1 MRINLTNADHLRD
14 LLRFLRARGCIAYA
28 TGDSHVIEAFRA
40 DTAGAVEDASIHELL
55 ETWLAANPTATPQL
69 ERP

>member
-1 MRINLTNADHLRD
+1 MRISVTNPYHLRD

-28 TGDSHVIEAFRA
+28 TEDSQVIEAFQA
-40 DTAGAVEDASIHELL
+40 HGSGAVDEGGIPDLL
-55 ETWLAANPTATPQL
+55 EAWLAANPTATPRL